1 MALGDALI
9 ALGGSFLA
17 AGIIARL
24 GTRIGLPTIPL
35 FMLAGVIFGP
45 HTPGLAL
52 VENPADLKVIAALGL
67 IFLLFYLGL
76 EFSLD
81 DLVSG
86 AGDWYWPGSSTSCS
100 TSAAVWPS
108 DSPSD
113 GGPGRRWC
121 WPG

>member
-17 AGIIARL
+17 AGVIARL

-35 FMLAGVIFGP
+35 FMLAGIIFGP

-81 DLVSG
+81 DLVEG
-86 AGDWYWPGSSTSCS
+86 ADGWCWPESSTSCS
-100 TSAAVWPS
+100 TSAEGWPS
-108 DSPSD
+108 GSPSA
-113 GGPGRRWC
+113 GGPGRRWY